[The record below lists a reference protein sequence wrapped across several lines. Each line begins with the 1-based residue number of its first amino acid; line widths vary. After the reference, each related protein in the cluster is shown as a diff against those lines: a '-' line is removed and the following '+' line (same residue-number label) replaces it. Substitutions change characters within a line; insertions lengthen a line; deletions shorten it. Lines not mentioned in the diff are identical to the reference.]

1 MTDPTSLPSF
11 PPPTDEHPLRGRVL
25 DALLDEGFRPDV
37 DDDGDVAVRV
47 QGQQLFVRCME
58 TAPPLM
64 RVFGQWEIGPEVPGD
79 ELIRLRA
86 SNAVVGALNLV
97 KATVVENRLVV
108 AVDLL
113 VGDGMDLRSLIGAT
127 LDAVLGSVQM
137 WHATVIE
144 YGQAEPTT

>member
-1 MTDPTSLPSF
+1 
-11 PPPTDEHPLRGRVL
+11 
-25 DALLDEGFRPDV
+25 
-37 DDDGDVAVRV
+37 
-47 QGQQLFVRCME
+47 ME

-64 RVFGQWEIGPEVPGD
+64 RVFGQWEIGPEVPGG

-97 KATVVENRLVV
+97 KATVVENRLVI

-137 WHATVIE
+137 WHATVLE
-144 YGQAEPTT
+144 YGQQGEATV